1 MIYHILIDL
10 QTKKLLA
17 MNVSTVFIMAQ
28 ADTLQKLGKNIAV
41 WSLIVN
47 PNPPLERLK
56 LV

>member
-10 QTKKLLA
+10 QTKKLLL
-17 MNVSTVFIMAQ
+17 MNTSTIFTMAQ
-28 ADTLQKLGKNIAV
+28 ADTLTKLGHRVAV

-47 PNPPLERLK
+47 PNPPERLK